1 MSLLKANILVIDDDA
16 DVLTAVR
23 LLLKTE
29 VQQVVTEK
37 NPENI
42 PSLITSRPFDLVL
55 LDMNFNA
62 SINTGN
68 EGLYWLKRIKELKP
82 SILVIMI
89 TAYGDIDLAV
99 RSLKEGASDFLIKPW
114 NNEKLLST
122 IEDTLKQK
130 AQQPANRQQTANS
143 KEFRDGLLG
152 KSDAMLDIF
161 TRIDKI
167 APTDANI
174 LILGENGTGKDLI
187 AKAIHEKSLR
197 SNQAF
202 VKVDIGALTETLFE
216 SELFGH
222 KKGAFTDAREDR
234 AGRFEAAHGGTL
246 FLDEIGNITLQQQ
259 AKLLSALQNRQ
270 ITRLGSNQPVTVDI
284 RLICAT
290 NLPMNELAN
299 ESRFRKDLIYRINT
313 VEIIV
318 PPLRKRKE
326 DVILLSEHFKKI
338 YSAKYFKTNIRFSE
352 AALQK
357 LMQYQFP
364 GNVREL
370 QYIIERAIIMSDKE
384 LLEPEDLIFSPIE
397 YSNQTILD
405 QTDETK
411 LSNIEKNTILRV
423 IEKNNGNISKA
434 AKELGITRTALY
446 RRLGKYEI

>member
-1 MSLLKANILVIDDDA
+1 MSLLKASILVIDDDV

-23 LLLKTE
+23 LLLKNE
-29 VQQVVTEK
+29 LQEVVTEK

-42 PSLITSRPFDLVL
+42 PSLLSSRSFDLVL

-68 EGLYWLKRIKELKP
+68 EGLYWLNRIREMKP
-82 SILVIMI
+82 GISVIMI

-99 RSLKEGASDFLIKPW
+99 RSLKEGAADFIVKPW
-114 NNEKLLST
+114 HNEKLLST
-122 IEDTLKQK
+122 ITGILKKNSPQTSSASPSVS
-130 AQQPANRQQTANS
+130 AQNTYP
-143 KEFRDGLLG
+143 DLLG
-152 KSDAMLDIF
+152 NSDVMLDIF
-161 TRIDKI
+161 SKIDKI

-197 SNQAF
+197 KKQSF

-234 AGRFEAAHGGTL
+234 MGRFEMASGGTL
-246 FLDEIGNITLQQQ
+246 FLDEIGNISLQQQ
-259 AKLLSALQNRQ
+259 AKLLSVLQNRQ
-270 ITRLGSNQPVTVDI
+270 VTRLGSNLAIPVDI

-290 NLPMNELAN
+290 NLPMSDLAN
-299 ESRFRKDLIYRINT
+299 ETRFRKDLIYRINT
-313 VEIIV
+313 VEIVV

-326 DVILLSEHFKKI
+326 DIRLLTEHFVKI
-338 YSAKYFKTNIRFSE
+338 YAAKYFKTNIRFSD
-352 AALQK
+352 AAIQK
-357 LMQYQFP
+357 LELYRFP

-370 QYIIERAIIMSDKE
+370 QYIIERVIIMSEGHDIK
-384 LLEPEDLIFSPIE
+384 PEEIIFSPIE
-397 YSNQTILD
+397 SNHQESLAE
-405 QTDETK
+405 TDETR

-434 AKELGITRTALY
+434 ARELGITRTALY
-446 RRLGKYEI
+446 RRLSKYEI